1 MSVALLFSLFADS
14 SANGTT
20 DPRVLLTQ
28 ASYLAASVLF
38 IFGLKGLTNPAK
50 ARRGMQLAA
59 LGMAVA
65 VIGTL
70 IDAQIVTYGWIIAGM
85 VIGSA
90 IGAAISIWM
99 PMTAVPQRTAI
110 SHAFGALAATM
121 VGIAH
126 FHEADAT
133 PTPPVMAATASLTV
147 NPVPPPLVAEH
158 KIGRVE
164 MAALGF
170 EVLFGSLTITG
181 SFMAFGKLQG
191 FVPSQP
197 ITYKGQN
204 ASNISLFVFG
214 FLLFVYLTLHP
225 NGNYSG
231 ICFYLMIAVG
241 LAVGVLIVL
250 PIGGADMPVVI
261 SLLNSYAGLASS
273 ATGFAL
279 HNSVLIIAGALDGA
293 SGFLLSILM
302 SKAMN
307 RSFTNV
313 LFGAFG
319 AADAAAGPVAST
331 DGLTVHSISVDD
343 AALQLAYARL
353 VIVVPGYGMA
363 VAQAQH
369 QVRELAELIEKRGG
383 DVKYAIHPV
392 AGRMPG
398 HMNVLL
404 AEANVPYDRLYD
416 MDDINNEFG
425 RADVALIIGANDV
438 VNPAA
443 RNDASSPIYG
453 MPILNADQAQRI
465 IVLKR
470 SMNPGFSGIEN
481 ELFYNPKTA
490 LLFGDAKS
498 SLTQLVSAVKN
509 V

>member
-1 MSVALLFSLFADS
+1 VSFASLASLFA
-14 SANGTT
+14 SADAGRTAA

-38 IFGLKGLTNPAK
+38 ILGLKGLTNPAK

-59 LGMAVA
+59 LGMALA
-65 VIGTL
+65 VVGTL
-70 IDAQIVTYGWIIAGM
+70 IDAQIVTYGWIVAGM
-85 VIGSA
+85 ILGSI

-126 FHEADAT
+126 FHEAEPAPPP
-133 PTPPVMAATASLTV
+133 PTPPAATVAAALPTPTV
-147 NPVPPPLVAEH
+147 EAH
-158 KIGRVE
+158 SIGSVE

-197 ITYKGQN
+197 ITYRGQN
-204 ASNISLFVFG
+204 ASNISLFVIG
-214 FLLFVYLTLHP
+214 FLLFVYLTVSP
-225 NGNYSG
+225 NGSLSG
-231 ICFYLMIAVG
+231 VCFYLMIAIG

-293 SGFLLSILM
+293 SGFLLSVLM

-319 AADAAAGPVAST
+319 GGEATAGTAAST
-331 DGLTVHSISVDD
+331 EGLTVHSISIDD

-369 QVRELAELIEKRGG
+369 AVRELAELIEKRGG
-383 DVKYAIHPV
+383 EVKYAIHPV

-416 MDDINNEFG
+416 MEDINHEFG

-443 RNDASSPIYG
+443 RNDASSPIFG

-481 ELFYNPKTA
+481 ELFYNPKTS
-490 LLFGDAKS
+490 LLFGDAKG

-509 V
+509 L